1 MILISLSWGGIFFV
15 LYRLF
20 VSRMKCV
27 FITWG
32 VYSGLGKGIAA
43 ASIAKLIQA
52 MGYSVTM
59 VKMDPYLQIDAGT
72 MSPYEHGEVFVT
84 DDGGETD
91 LDIGNYERFIWVSLT
106 QDNNITSWKIY
117 QSVINKE
124 RRGDYLGQTVQVV
137 PHIVEEIKSQIKTS
151 AVWYDVVVVEV
162 GGTVGDIESPAFYEA
177 ARQMKRELGEGNI
190 CYVHL
195 APVIAIP
202 HSGELKTKPLQHS
215 VKALRETWILPD
227 ILLCRTHTEI
237 PTSLIKKISMATDID
252 EEAIIKAPNVKS
264 IYEVPLRY
272 RDQDL
277 HNILAKK
284 LQLSLQD
291 FAMESREKIVHN
303 IVEPEHEITI
313 AMAGKYTAVPECYHS
328 VTEAVIHAGAS
339 HKTRVNIFWLD
350 TEALEKQADPQAY
363 LTQLRA
369 EWKIDGIIIPGGFG
383 ERGVEGMVSVV
394 QFAREQKVPLL
405 GICLGLQVSVIEYM
419 RHVCD
424 YPKAHSTEFDEH
436 TPVPV
441 VAIMENQRV
450 VTHKWG
456 TMRLGEYP
464 AKLSV
469 GSLAFSLYNRNTI
482 SERHRHR
489 YEVNPLYHEVLEDAW
504 LRLSGMSPDW
514 LLVEFVELPQE
525 QHPYFIATQAHP
537 EFLSRVEQP
546 HPLFVGLVGA
556 VVKK

>member
-1 MILISLSWGGIFFV
+1 
-15 LYRLF
+15 
-20 VSRMKCV
+20 MKCV

-106 QDNNITSWKIY
+106 RDNNITSGKIY

-124 RRGDYLGQTVQVV
+124 RRWDYLGQTVQVV
-137 PHIVEEIKSQIKTS
+137 PHIVDEIKSQIKS
-151 AVWYDVVVVEV
+151 CAHGHDVVVVEV

-177 ARQMKRELGEGNI
+177 ARQMKRELGDGNI

-195 APVIAIP
+195 APIVAIP

-215 VKALRETWILPD
+215 VKALRETGILPD
-227 ILLCRTHTEI
+227 VLLCRTHTDI
-237 PTSLIKKISMATDID
+237 PQSLVKKISMATDID
-252 EEAIIKAPNVKS
+252 EEAIIKAPNVQS
-264 IYEVPLRY
+264 IYDVPLKY
-272 RDQDL
+272 RDQWL
-277 HNILAKK
+277 HSILAKK

-291 FAMESREKIVHN
+291 FAMQSWEEIVHN
-303 IVEPEHEITI
+303 IIQPEREITI

-328 VTEAVIHAGAS
+328 VTEAVIHAGAA

-350 TEALEKQADPQAY
+350 TEALEKQTNQQAY
-363 LTQLRA
+363 LAWLRA
-369 EWKIDGIIIPGGFG
+369 EWKIDGIIIPGWFG
-383 ERGVEGMVSVV
+383 ERGVEWMISVA
-394 QFAREQKVPLL
+394 QFARENKVPLL
-405 GICLGLQVSVIEYM
+405 GICLGLQVSVVEYM
-419 RHVCD
+419 RHVCGYD
-424 YPKAHSTEFDEH
+424 KAHSTEFDEH
-436 TPVPV
+436 TSCPA
-441 VAIMENQRV
+441 VAIMENQKV

-456 TMRLGEYP
+456 TMRLWEYP

-469 GSLAFSLYNRNTI
+469 WSLAFNLYNSNII

-489 YEVNPLYHEVLEDAW
+489 YEVNPMYHEVLEQAW
-504 LRLSGMSPDW
+504 MCLSWLSPDG
-514 LLVEFVELPQE
+514 LLVEFVELPKV

-537 EFLSRVEQP
+537 EFLSRVEKP

-556 VVKK
+556 VVTW